1 MYLFKNVT
9 PTIHVK
15 QTVMMKNCNL
25 RAVCSPGVISH
36 LPNFLYIWIET
47 ICLSPAVPQIF

>member
-1 MYLFKNVT
+1 MYVFKNVT

-15 QTVMMKNCNL
+15 LMMKNRNL

-36 LPNFLYIWIET
+36 LPDFLYIWIET